1 MTAQIIN
8 LQEWRMTHSVQPS
21 LCSPM
26 LPALLLAMLCQ
37 MRFVLACWGIR

>member
-1 MTAQIIN
+1 MSAQIISM
-8 LQEWRMTHSVQPS
+8 QAWRVAHSAKPG
-21 LCSPM
+21 LCCPM

>member
-8 LQEWRMTHSVQPS
+8 LQEWRITHSAKPG
-21 LCSPM
+21 LCCPM